1 VSMLY
6 QRGHAYPA
14 HAARMEALEEVI
26 SGFVQ
31 LARQVVPASNVRDE
45 TLLQIEGLRD
55 ILSMMLSCSES

>member
-1 VSMLY
+1 
-6 QRGHAYPA
+6 
-14 HAARMEALEEVI
+14 MEALEEAM

-45 TLLQIEGLRD
+45 TLLQIEGFRD